1 MPLQIRR
8 GTEAER
14 QILATPPQQ
23 GELVYIT
30 DSEQLYIGDGT
41 SLLRDITPVTGYTDE
56 NALDYIG
63 SVLDAGPHTGISF
76 AHSDAGNSISATISP
91 TQSLTTLTVSG
102 NTSLGTTTVDGALSV
117 TGKLTAD
124 FNGSISGDDSTIL
137 VDGVDNKINLDGTVK
152 GNIIPDTTEA
162 YDIGSSSLKFKDLY
176 LSGTSLHL
184 GNAQVTA
191 TGAAINLPAGS
202 TVGGVTIMS
211 GSESVKSD
219 IQGSVFADNSS
230 LLVDAVSASIVGN
243 VNNET
248 TTAEDLNA
256 GVVVLS
262 GQGASGQKAGLKI
275 TTDGNADDNYDLIT
289 VNCSMNNVVGP
300 AMVFERSRDSAGTPV
315 SVNSGDEIM
324 GMFFFGYDSAN
335 SSQTAAAIQVTAE
348 GTIGAGIVPGKME
361 LFTTN
366 STGTATQ
373 ALTLNSKQ
381 EAIFGGPAQLK
392 SYTTVQRDALTA
404 VAGQMIYNTS
414 TSKIQAYDGSSWVDL
429 H

>member
-211 GSESVKSD
+211 GSESVISD
-219 IQGSVFADNSS
+219 IQGSVFADDSS

-243 VNNET
+243 VNNEI

-262 GQGASGQKAGLKI
+262 GQGTTGQKAGIKI
-275 TTDGNADDNYDLIT
+275 TTDGNADDNYDLFT
-289 VNCSMNNVVGP
+289 VNCSQNEVIGP
-300 AMVFERSRDSAGTPV
+300 AMVFERSRDSSGTPV

-324 GMFFFGYDSAN
+324 GMFFFGYDSDDA
-335 SSQTAAAIQVTAE
+335 SIPAASIQVTAE
-348 GTIGAGIVPGKME
+348 GTIASGAVPAKFE
-361 LFTTN
+361 IFTAN
-366 STGTATQ
+366 AGGTAT
-373 ALTLNSKQ
+373 LGLGIDSS
-381 EAIFGGPAQLK
+381 QLL
-392 SYTTVQRDALTA
+392 S
-404 VAGQMIYNTS
+404 VAGNTTTANS
-414 TSKIQAYDGSSWVDL
+414 GSGTADVSGGVATYLKINIGGTEYAIPAYALVT
-429 H
+429 